1 MKLEIFITPTTPA
14 DTIASALPTRKAD
27 KLLNTDDKNGV
38 VTLEIGGSRLPDPL
52 IKWIGT
58 QKEQGKIER
67 IETE

>member
-1 MKLEIFITPTTPA
+1 LKLEIFVTPTTQA
-14 DTIASALPTRKAD
+14 DTIASAFPTRRAD
-27 KLLNTDDKNGV
+27 KLLNTDDKNGI

-52 IKWIGT
+52 IEWIDT